1 MCLGYLLPYLLLLLL
16 RLIQFLKSPVDVL
29 GQSLLLL
36 LPLEKRL
43 ELILLSLDLELALRF
58 DELQLVVL

>member
-1 MCLGYLLPYLLLLLL
+1 MCLGYLLPYLFLLLL
-16 RLIQFLKSPVDVL
+16 RLIQFLKSPVDML